1 MSNTTI
7 KEFVKGCLNQ
17 GMTASVIIRK
27 VRDKYTIS
35 ETRAEVEV
43 MEAMMPGVESVVVST
58 WDEVNDE

>member
-1 MSNTTI
+1 M
-7 KEFVKGCLNQ
+7 NQ